1 LAAIGG
7 ASVRDNINELKRGV
21 HVVVG
26 TPGRVNH
33 MIQKGY
39 LNLQSLK
46 SFVLDEADQIL
57 SRGFKDQIYETF
69 QSIETR
75 VQVCLFSA
83 TMDRDTIEMTKKF
96 MDDPIRILVKKEKVT
111 LDGIQQFYVCLEDES
126 WKFECLSDLY
136 ETLCINQSIIF
147 VNQKRK
153 VEMLTDRMRQRD
165 HSVSAIHG
173 EMDPKQRELVMN
185 DFRRGESRVLIATD
199 VLSRGIDVQGVSLVV
214 NYDLPWQKESYIHR
228 VGRCGRF
235 GRKGVAINFVNI
247 HSDDPNKI
255 NEVEQYYQTVV
266 HELPEDVAER
276 MT

>member
-1 LAAIGG
+1 
-7 ASVRDNINELKRGV
+7 
-21 HVVVG
+21 
-26 TPGRVNH
+26 
-33 MIQKGY
+33 
-39 LNLQSLK
+39 
-46 SFVLDEADQIL
+46 
-57 SRGFKDQIYETF
+57 
-69 QSIETR
+69 
-75 VQVCLFSA
+75 
-83 TMDRDTIEMTKKF
+83 
-96 MDDPIRILVKKEKVT
+96 
-111 LDGIQQFYVCLEDES
+111 
-126 WKFECLSDLY
+126 
-136 ETLCINQSIIF
+136 
-147 VNQKRK
+147 
-153 VEMLTDRMRQRD
+153 MLTDRMRQRD

-173 EMDPKQRELVMN
+173 EIDPKQRELVMN